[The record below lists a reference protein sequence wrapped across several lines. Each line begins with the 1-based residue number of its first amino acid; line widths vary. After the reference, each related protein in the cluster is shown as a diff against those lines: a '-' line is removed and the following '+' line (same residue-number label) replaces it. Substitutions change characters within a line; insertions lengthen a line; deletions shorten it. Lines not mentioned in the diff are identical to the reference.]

1 VEVVPVTRFAASFG
15 DSYLTARDAIPIA
28 ELRKACHRWNGQ
40 LAIQAIQIEQL
51 SPRIDQ
57 LPGFASRILGR
68 APRPVLG
75 AEEAVAS
82 QEESYFPTDD
92 DTRSLALRLVR
103 DRRGQAAFRKALVER
118 YGMQCLISGCSLLD
132 LLEAAHIKPF
142 RGLDDHH
149 TSNGLLLRADLH
161 TLYDLDLIGIEPQTL
176 TIHINPAAAHAGYDV
191 LVGTTLRCGS
201 LRPSRAA
208 LELRWFEFLARM
220 PRPRG

>member
-1 VEVVPVTRFAASFG
+1 
-15 DSYLTARDAIPIA
+15 
-28 ELRKACHRWNGQ
+28 
-40 LAIQAIQIEQL
+40 
-51 SPRIDQ
+51 
-57 LPGFASRILGR
+57 
-68 APRPVLG
+68 
-75 AEEAVAS
+75 
-82 QEESYFPTDD
+82 
-92 DTRSLALRLVR
+92 VR
-103 DRRGQAAFRKALVER
+103 DRRGQATFRRALVER

-149 TSNGLLLRADLH
+149 ISNGLLLRADLH
-161 TLYDLDLIGIEPQTL
+161 TLYDLDLIGVEPETL
-176 TIHINPAAAHAGYDV
+176 TVRLNPAAAHAGYDM